1 MNQKRDIE
9 ARLER
14 SLRRQVTAPRLD
26 GRFNAAVWSRI
37 AAQGQVASAPMVIRR
52 RTPGWLTAC
61 NIAGAIISVL
71 ALGYYAA
78 QSFVGLDVGIELPAF
93 TAAQQAS
100 FIHQLTPYISAAAV
114 AFGLMFTRPARKL
127 LNSLR

>member
-1 MNQKRDIE
+1 MNQKQDIE

-14 SLRRQVTAPRLD
+14 SLRRQVAAPTLD

-37 AAQGQVASAPMVIRR
+37 AAQGQKAAPMVIRR

-61 NIAGAIISVL
+61 NIVGAIVSVL

-78 QSFVGLDVGIELPAF
+78 RSVTGLDLGFELPSFSADQQ
-93 TAAQQAS
+93 TALINNLA
-100 FIHQLTPYISAAAV
+100 PYISGVAV
-114 AFGLMFTRPARKL
+114 LFGLMFTRPARKL
-127 LNSLR
+127 LKFMF